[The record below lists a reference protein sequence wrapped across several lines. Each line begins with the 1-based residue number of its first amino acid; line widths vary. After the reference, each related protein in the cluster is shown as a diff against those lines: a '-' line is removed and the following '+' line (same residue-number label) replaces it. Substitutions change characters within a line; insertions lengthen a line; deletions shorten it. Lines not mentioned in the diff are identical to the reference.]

1 MTQTQQ
7 IVGRV
12 DDGPVSHLTIN
23 RPGQGNSLS
32 LATIEALHQHLID
45 LRARTEISVIVLS
58 GTGGRIFSAG
68 HDLGE
73 ILEESTP
80 EFANHLAAKCSEMM
94 LAFRDQPQ
102 IIIARV
108 EGVATAAGCQLVAAA
123 DLAVAESGARFATP
137 GVNIGLWC
145 LTPQVALSRNVAPK
159 HALQML
165 TTGRLFDAEHAL
177 RIGLV
182 NEVVAPESLDEAV
195 SQLAAEISSKS
206 SYTLAVGKQSFYR
219 QLQMPIA
226 DAYAYAGEVM
236 VRNMEH
242 PDATEGIAAFL
253 EKRRPSWTGR
263 QQPPRS

>member
-12 DDGPVSHLTIN
+12 DDGPISYLTID
-23 RPGQGNSLS
+23 RPKQGNSLS
-32 LATIEALHQHLID
+32 LATIEALHGHLID
-45 LRARTEISVIVLS
+45 LRKETGISVIVLA

-73 ILEESTP
+73 VLEKVTP
-80 EFANHLAAKCSEMM
+80 EFSNHLAAKCSQMM

-123 DLAVAESGARFATP
+123 DLAIAESGARFATP

-159 HALQML
+159 HAMQML
-165 TTGRLFDAEHAL
+165 TTGRLFDAEHAM
-177 RIGLV
+177 RIGLI
-182 NEVVAPESLDEAV
+182 NEVVEPEQLDDAV
-195 SQLAAEISSKS
+195 SQLAAEITSKS
-206 SYTLAVGKQSFYR
+206 SYTLALGKGSFYR
-219 QLQMPIA
+219 QLSMPIA
-226 DAYAYAGEVM
+226 DAYDYVGEVM

-242 PDATEGIAAFL
+242 PDATEGISAFL
-253 EKRRPSWTGR
+253 EKREPNWTGR
-263 QQPPRS
+263 